1 MKLVQERGEKGD
13 VAQSMLTRQ
22 LYLPSATLKEL
33 GGWLR
38 SGDSF
43 LSTRASNIFGEQLNS
58 PKEIIGVAL
67 DLLTNDPTSS
77 KSEDIM
83 KSCRTL
89 HREAIAK
96 LLDLFRKTA
105 LENMAVA
112 SISMGS
118 ILQKHITVA
127 PILQRQTLQPDDVEV
142 LETALQQSIPN
153 KGQFVYLLAM
163 TLMIIFK
170 NLKIPENIIKLLV
183 ELLKPTHIEQNLFM
197 VAQVVFQRQS
207 HLSAEFI

>member
-1 MKLVQERGEKGD
+1 
-13 VAQSMLTRQ
+13 MLARQ

-43 LSTRASNIFGEQLNS
+43 LSTSASNIIGEQLNP

-67 DLLTNDPTSS
+67 DLLTNDPTFS
-77 KSEDIM
+77 KGEDII

-96 LLDLFRKTA
+96 LLDLFRKAASENVAA

-112 SISMGS
+112 SISMKS
-118 ILQKHITVA
+118 ILRKHITVA
-127 PILQRQTLQPDDVEV
+127 SILQRQTLQLDDVAV
-142 LETALQQSIPN
+142 LETALRQSMLN

-163 TLMIIFK
+163 TLMVFSK
-170 NLKIPENIIKLLV
+170 NLNIPENILKLLV

-207 HLSAEFI
+207 RLSAEFI